1 MNISIERLQ
10 QIENERAQTF
20 TDPSF
25 GEWFKQLNV
34 SRLCTRTEGRDRARD
49 LMNQWQEGKQESIF
63 QLLTK

>member
-1 MNISIERLQ
+1 MNISIERLE
-10 QIENERAQTF
+10 QIEIERAQTF

-34 SRLCTRTEGRDRARD
+34 SRLCTQTEGRDRAREM
-49 LMNQWQEGKQESIF
+49 MNQWQEGKQESIF